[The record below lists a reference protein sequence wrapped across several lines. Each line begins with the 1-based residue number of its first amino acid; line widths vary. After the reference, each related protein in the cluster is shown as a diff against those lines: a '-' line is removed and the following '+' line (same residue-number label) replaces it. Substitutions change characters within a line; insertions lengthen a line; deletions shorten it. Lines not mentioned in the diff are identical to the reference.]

1 MVKGCKNKDY
11 TEGNAAMAW
20 ERLKNKYEPTSAPSL
35 VKTERLFRQSS
46 LSKNEDPDAWITT
59 LEEFRMKLEDMGS
72 AMTDDQLIIHVLNNL
87 KIDYELQ
94 MVLLEKRIGNKD
106 NPLDVDELREEL
118 NLRFE
123 RLSTQNESNN
133 ESKANEEQA
142 LFTTQF
148 KGKCRNCGVLGHK
161 SNPLQ
166 GQEKIIMTGKVM
178 EILNL
183 PTVSTAGNLVML
195 KPIASS

>member
-1 MVKGCKNKDY
+1 
-11 TEGNAAMAW
+11 
-20 ERLKNKYEPTSAPSL
+20 
-35 VKTERLFRQSS
+35 
-46 LSKNEDPDAWITT
+46 
-59 LEEFRMKLEDMGS
+59 
-72 AMTDDQLIIHVLNNL
+72 MTDDQFMIHLLNNL
-87 KIDYELQ
+87 TSDYELQ

-106 NPLDVDELREEL
+106 NPLEVDELREEL

-161 SNPLQ
+161 SIHCKARRNHNDRQNDGNPQ
-166 GQEKIIMTGKVM
+166 PPYCVYCRKSGHVKANCF
-178 EILNL
+178 ILNKRNEANGNGNNNVRNGVAG
-183 PTVSTAGNLVML
+183 TTADVVFNSVSENSEFSKNIWIGDSGA
-195 KPIASS
+195 K